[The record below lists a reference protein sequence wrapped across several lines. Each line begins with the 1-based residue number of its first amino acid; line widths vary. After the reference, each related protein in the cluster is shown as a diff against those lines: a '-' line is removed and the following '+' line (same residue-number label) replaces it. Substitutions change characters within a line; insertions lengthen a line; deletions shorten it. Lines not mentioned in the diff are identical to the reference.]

1 MYDLL
6 ETGLVFTNSRKETEE
21 PFTTSEVIAQY
32 VNIELKSVNQL
43 IRRYRKEITSLGIST
58 FKMSKLNNGL
68 VGRPMTVY
76 YLNEQ
81 QASFLITL
89 LKNTEKV
96 VQFKY
101 KLTKTFFETS
111 KDLQKKKFEHS
122 QSKVIT
128 KSLGEAIK
136 NNPMTNSCHDYSNF
150 NKLIYKHALGL
161 NANQLRINRG
171 IPKEVNIID
180 YLSLEE
186 QQKVTNIKNVVIS
199 LLNMNLDYQTV
210 KKTLSGIEITLNDE
224 KGYKK
229 SPLLCRVMD

>member
-6 ETGLVFTNSRKETEE
+6 DTGLVFTNSRKETEE
-21 PFTTSEVIAQY
+21 PFTTSEVIAKY
-32 VNIELKSVNQL
+32 ANIELKSVNQL

-101 KLTKTFFETS
+101 KLTKAFFETS
-111 KDLQKKKFEHS
+111 EDLQTRKLEHA

-128 KSLGEAIK
+128 KSLGDAIK
-136 NNPMTNSCHDYSNF
+136 YNPMTNSSHDYSNF

-161 NANQLRINRG
+161 NTNQLRINRG
-171 IPKEVNIID
+171 IPKEANIID

-210 KKTLSGIEITLNDE
+210 KKTLSGIEITLNDK

>member
-21 PFTTSEVIAQY
+21 PFTTSEVIAKY
-32 VNIELKSVNQL
+32 ANIEFKSVNQL

-101 KLTKTFFETS
+101 KLTKAFFETS
-111 KDLQKKKFEHS
+111 KDLQKRKLEHA

-128 KSLGEAIK
+128 KSLGDAIK
-136 NNPMTNSCHDYSNF
+136 DNPMTNSTHDYSNF

-161 NANQLRINRG
+161 NTNQLRINRG
-171 IPKEVNIID
+171 IPKEANIID

-210 KKTLSGIEITLNDE
+210 KKILSGIEITLNDK

-229 SPLLCRVMD
+229 AHYSA

>member
-21 PFTTSEVIAQY
+21 PFTTNVVVAKYAGISYRAI
-32 VNIELKSVNQL
+32 NQL
-43 IRRYRKEITSLGIST
+43 INRYKDEITSLGVSS
-58 FKMSKLNNGL
+58 FKMTKLKVNST
-68 VGRPMTVY
+68 GRPVEVY
-76 YLNEQ
+76 PLNEQ

-101 KLTKTFFETS
+101 KLTKAFFETS
-111 KDLQKKKFEHS
+111 KDLQKRKLEHA

-128 KSLGEAIK
+128 KSLGDAIK
-136 NNPMTNSCHDYSNF
+136 DNPMTNSSHDYSNF

-161 NANQLRINRG
+161 NTKQLRINRG
-171 IPKEVNIID
+171 IPKEANIID

-199 LLNMNLDYQTV
+199 LLNMNLDYKTV
-210 KKTLSGIEITLNDE
+210 KKTLSGIEITLNDK

-229 SPLLCRVMD
+229 SPLLGIVMD

>member
-21 PFTTSEVIAQY
+21 PFTTSEVIAKY
-32 VNIELKSVNQL
+32 ANIELKSVNQL

-101 KLTKTFFETS
+101 KLTKAFFETS
-111 KDLQKKKFEHS
+111 KDLQKRKLEHA

-161 NANQLRINRG
+161 NTNQLRINRG
-171 IPKEVNIID
+171 IPKEANIID

-210 KKTLSGIEITLNDE
+210 KKTLSGIEITLNDK

-229 SPLLCRVMD
+229 SPSLCRVMD

>member
-6 ETGLVFTNSRKETEE
+6 DTGLVFTNSRKETEE
-21 PFTTSEVIAQY
+21 PFTTNVVVAKYAGISYRA
-32 VNIELKSVNQL
+32 VNQL
-43 IRRYRKEITSLGIST
+43 INRYKDEITSLGVSS
-58 FKMSKLNNGL
+58 FKMTKLKVNST
-68 VGRPMTVY
+68 GRPVEVY
-76 YLNEQ
+76 PLNEQ

-101 KLTKTFFETS
+101 KLTKAFFETS
-111 KDLQKKKFEHS
+111 KDLQKRKLEHA

-128 KSLGEAIK
+128 KSLGDAIK
-136 NNPMTNSCHDYSNF
+136 DNPMTNSSHDYSNF

-161 NANQLRINRG
+161 NTNQLRINRG
-171 IPKEVNIID
+171 IPKEANIID

-210 KKTLSGIEITLNDE
+210 KKTLSGIEITLNDK